1 MNHNIAFV
9 ITELETGGAENNLA
23 RIAISLHE
31 KGHHVTVISIA
42 SLPDASSSVP
52 VSTLGHAGIHVSSLE
67 CNTKWQFL
75 IARRRLRRLL
85 AQINPDI
92 VHSYLFHAH
101 VISAH
106 ACHANRIPQI
116 VGLRVADPRTSRQ
129 RVLKRVAKHAAGV
142 IAVSND
148 VKAWAESKLCL
159 PADGVL
165 HVPNSVDMDDFTHVP
180 NPISPPKG
188 DELWITFVG
197 RLHPQKGILEAT
209 PVLKQILKNIPIA
222 KLLFVG
228 DGPLKNK
235 LHTLYSTELN
245 AEQVHITGRREDV
258 SAILSASDVFIMPS
272 LWEGMPNALMEAMA
286 SGLPV
291 VAFDTHGITEL
302 IGPGRPSQCIEVNKY
317 QQFKEAIELL
327 LSDSDLRR
335 KLGNANRE
343 RMRDHFSIDRHV
355 SEHESIYA
363 KLIG

>member
-23 RIAISLHE
+23 RLAIGLHE
-31 KGHHVTVISIA
+31 KGHNVTVISIA
-42 SLPDASSSVP
+42 SLAERSSSGP
-52 VSTLGHAGIHVSSLE
+52 VSKLCDAGIQVSSLE
-67 CNTKWQFL
+67 CNSKWQFF

-85 AQINPDI
+85 AQIMPDI

-101 VISAH
+101 VVSAH
-106 ACHANRIPQI
+106 ACHANGIPHI
-116 VGLRVADPRTSRQ
+116 VGLRVADPRTTRQ
-129 RVLKRVAKHAAGV
+129 GVLKRVVNRAAGV
-142 IAVSND
+142 VAVSND
-148 VKAWAESKLCL
+148 VKAWAESKLSI

-165 HVPNSVDMDDFTHVP
+165 HVPNSVDMDTFTDVP
-180 NPISPPKG
+180 DPITPSKK

-197 RLHPQKGILEAT
+197 RLHPQKGLLEAT
-209 PVLKQILKNIPIA
+209 PVLKQILENTPTVR
-222 KLLFVG
+222 LLFVG
-228 DGPLKNK
+228 DGPLKNN
-235 LHTLYSTELN
+235 LHALYSTELN

-258 SAILSASDVFIMPS
+258 PAILSASDLFVMPS

-302 IGPGRPSQCIEVNKY
+302 IGPNRSPQCVEVNQY
-317 QQFKEAIELL
+317 QDFKEAIEQL
-327 LSDSDLRR
+327 LSDSELRTT
-335 KLGNANRE
+335 LGNANRE
-343 RMRDHFSIDRHV
+343 RMQNHFSLDRHV